1 MCIVSTLISMYETIL
16 WFPRRN
22 YPNKLV
28 MKKQSHVWNIGIS
41 WNYAGIPHES
51 IQFLIKTQE

>member
-1 MCIVSTLISMYETIL
+1 MKTIL